1 MINLEITII
10 MKTKIAVKIAIAVT
24 CTIAFMM
31 GFFIK
36 LNRFRIQSNRYSNGS
51 IISPPFYHC
60 SILEKKE
67 QVRKQDTAKEKGI
80 PQAVPSFLELV
91 DGLRTQIF
99 SLRSKIYSLLAQTK
113 AIQAR
118 HQTTKK
124 EGTAQAVPS
133 FLELV
138 DGLEPPTC

>member
-1 MINLEITII
+1 MSL
-10 MKTKIAVKIAIAVT
+10 
-24 CTIAFMM
+24 
-31 GFFIK
+31 
-36 LNRFRIQSNRYSNGS
+36 S
-51 IISPPFYHC
+51 
-60 SILEKKE
+60 
-67 QVRKQDTAKEKGI
+67 
-80 PQAVPSFLELV
+80 LELV
-91 DGLRTQIF
+91 DGLRTPIF